1 MSLGLRA
8 LVVLVCALAAASI
21 VGQQLPHEPIPAIG
35 DPELEARYQA
45 LIHEVRCLVCENRSI
60 AESPSDV
67 AADLKNLIHDMIV
80 EGKSDA
86 EIADFLAARY
96 GDSILY
102 RPPVQPNTWLLWG
115 GPAVLLLLG
124 AFVFARI
131 VRARAMQPIEED
143 EPE

>member
-1 MSLGLRA
+1 MSHGLRA
-8 LVVLVCALAAASI
+8 LVALVWVLAATSVI
-21 VGQQLPHEPIPAIG
+21 GQQPRNQPIPIID

-67 AADLKNLIHDMIV
+67 AADLKKRIHDMIV

-86 EIADFLAARY
+86 EIAAFLAARY

-102 RPPVQPNTWLLWG
+102 RPPLQPNTWLLWG
-115 GPAVLLLLG
+115 APAVLLLLG

-131 VRARAMQPIEED
+131 VRARAAQPIEED